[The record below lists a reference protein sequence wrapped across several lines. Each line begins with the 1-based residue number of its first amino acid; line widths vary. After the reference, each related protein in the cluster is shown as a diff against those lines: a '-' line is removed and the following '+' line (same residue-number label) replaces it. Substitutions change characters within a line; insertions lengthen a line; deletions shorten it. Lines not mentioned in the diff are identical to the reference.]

1 MDKVFKFFVYRD
13 VRNSIFSVNPTG
25 AQWITYEATELTA
38 VTVGKEVVL
47 TTLRTYAYS
56 GQLDKLLSKHQNP
69 VIAGEG
75 VWVSVKSSEL
85 PLYHDRIVR
94 LYKDGAL
101 PCTEHH
107 EKLLTKVYR
116 DLSTSWIR
124 QGLYETQSEDI
135 RVNRLGL
142 PPKGVPFK

>member
-1 MDKVFKFFVYRD
+1 MGKVFKFFVYRD
-13 VRNSIFSVNPTG
+13 VRNAVFSVNPTG
-25 AQWITYEATELTA
+25 TQWITYEATEETA
-38 VTVGKEVVL
+38 VAVGKDVVL

-56 GQLDKLLSKHQNP
+56 GMLNKLLSKHQNP
-69 VIAGEG
+69 VISGEG

-107 EKLLTKVYR
+107 ERLLTRVYR
-116 DLSTSWIR
+116 DLSSSWVKL
-124 QGLYETQSEDI
+124 GLYDTVSDSI

-142 PPKGVPFK
+142 PPKWLG

>member
-13 VRNSIFSVNPTG
+13 VRNAVFSVNPV
-25 AQWITYEATELTA
+25 AQWITYEATEETA
-38 VTVGKEVVL
+38 VEVGKEIVL

-56 GQLDKLLSKHQNP
+56 GMLNKVLGKHQNP

-85 PLYHDRIVR
+85 PLYHDRVVR

-101 PCTEHH
+101 PCNSHH
-107 EKLLTKVYR
+107 EKLLTRVYR

-124 QGLYETQSEDI
+124 LGVYDTVSDTL

-142 PPKGVPFK
+142 PPKCVPF

>member
-1 MDKVFKFFVYRD
+1 MGKVFKFFVYRD
-13 VRNSIFSVNPTG
+13 VRNSIFSVNATG
-25 AQWITYEATELTA
+25 TKWISYEAAEETA
-38 VTVGKEVVL
+38 VEVGKEVVL
-47 TTLRTYAYS
+47 TTLRTYAYC
-56 GQLDKLLSKHQNP
+56 GMLNNLLSKHQNP

-75 VWVSVKSSEL
+75 MWVTVKLSEL
-85 PLYHDRIVR
+85 PLYNDRVIR

-101 PCTEHH
+101 PSTAHH
-107 EKLLTKVYR
+107 EKLLTRLYR